1 MSDKARATKIAGLLR
16 SFFIMHPESSK
27 IIGISGLAG
36 YVPPYRVWLEDWCDW
51 TDNQWPKIRE
61 VVGRSFRVRGPQH
74 SMYTMAANAVIRL
87 IDQYD
92 VDPTRVKF
100 LGLGTESSTD
110 NSAGAIIVKGMVDE
124 ALIARGKPP
133 ISRSCEVP
141 EFKHAC
147 LGGVYGM
154 KGAIRHL
161 ALDGA
166 GGQAI
171 VVCADIAEY
180 ARGSSGE
187 PTQGAGAVA
196 MLLEEDPQLAIV
208 DLVGSGSASDYRLM
222 DFRKPMLRFCGQDR
236 SQTHHVQDF
245 PVFNGKYST
254 TCYIDETLQALNDM
268 YEKRGLEPRAYLDS
282 LRNVF
287 MHRPYRR
294 MPETGWAV
302 SWLFALGHGGDE
314 GRAELA
320 RYCEPAGIE
329 VDALLTEMRTEPE
342 VARLAT
348 PEKLSYEA
356 YPLTMAV
363 LRNFRATEEFQANV
377 LDKLRLGSDAM
388 RDLGNLYTAALPA
401 WMAAGF
407 EQALED
413 DSLAAGEEVLTLGYG
428 SGDAAEVIPFF
439 IADGW
444 REATRK
450 MRFRESLEF
459 AIDIDFEQYK
469 ALHDGGKVTGLDYE
483 PNNEFII
490 ETVGNTDERHFA
502 DLGIEYYRYIA

>member
-1 MSDKARATKIAGLLR
+1 MNQ
-16 SFFIMHPESSK
+16 SSHRK
-27 IIGISGLAG
+27 TIGVSGLAA

-51 TDNQWPKIRE
+51 TGQHWPKVRE
-61 VVGRSFRVRGPQH
+61 VVGRSFRVRGPNH
-74 SMYTMAANAVIRL
+74 SVYTMAANAVIRL

-92 VDPTRVKF
+92 VDPTRIKF

-110 NSAGAIIVKGMVDE
+110 NSAGAIIVKGMVDQ
-124 ALIARGKPP
+124 ALAARGKPP
-133 ISRSCEVP
+133 ISRGCEVP

-196 MLLEEDPQLAIV
+196 MLLEENPRLAIV
-208 DLVGSGSASDYRLM
+208 DLVGSGSASDYRIM

-236 SQTHHVQDF
+236 SESHQVQDF

-254 TCYIDETLQALNDM
+254 TCYIDETLHALHDM
-268 YEKRGLEPRAYLDS
+268 YEKRGLESAEYLRS
-282 LRNVF
+282 LKSLF
-287 MHRPYRR
+287 LHRPYRR

-302 SWLFALGHGGDE
+302 SYLFALGKGSADD
-314 GRAELA
+314 RAELSS
-320 RYCEPAGIE
+320 YCYEAGVD
-329 VDALLTEMRTEPE
+329 VDAVLGEMISQPE
-342 VARLAT
+342 VAALASPERLQ
-348 PEKLSYEA
+348 YEA

-363 LRNFRATEEFQANV
+363 LRAFRASRHYRREV
-377 LDKLRLGSDAM
+377 LDKLRLGSDTM
-388 RDLGNLYTAALPA
+388 LDLGNLYTAALPA

-407 EQALED
+407 EQALEE
-413 DSLAAGEEVLTLGYG
+413 DSLSVGEEVLTLGYG

-439 IADGW
+439 MAENW
-444 REATRK
+444 RDAATK
-450 MRFRESLEF
+450 IRFGDAMQF
-459 AIDIDFEQYK
+459 TIDLSQAQYE
-469 ALHDGGKVTGLDYE
+469 ALHDGRRVSHLDYVAR
-483 PNNEFII
+483 NEFVI
-490 ETVGNTDERHFA
+490 ERVGRADDRHFS

>member
-1 MSDKARATKIAGLLR
+1 MKQPT
-16 SFFIMHPESSK
+16 SK
-27 IIGISGLAG
+27 SIGISGLAA

-51 TDNQWPKIRE
+51 TGNHWPKIRE
-61 VVGRSFRVRGPQH
+61 VVGRSFRVRSPNH
-74 SMYTMAANAVIRL
+74 SVYTMAATAVMRL

-92 VDPTRVKF
+92 IDPARVKF

-110 NSAGAIIVKGMVDE
+110 NSAGAIIVKGMIDR
-124 ALIARGKPP
+124 ALEARGMAP

-196 MLLEEDPQLAIV
+196 MLLEEDPKLAVV
-208 DLVGSGSASDYRLM
+208 DLVGSGSASDYRVM
-222 DFRKPMLRFCGQDR
+222 DFRKPMVRFCGQDR
-236 SQTHHVQDF
+236 SQSHHVQDF

-254 TCYIDETLQALNDM
+254 TCYVDETLYALEDM
-268 YEKRGLEPRAYLDS
+268 YEKRELSPSDYLRS
-282 LRNVF
+282 LRTVF

-294 MPETGWAV
+294 MPETGWAI
-302 SWLFALGHGGDE
+302 SYLFALSGGDAE
-314 GRAELA
+314 DRAELA
-320 RYCEPAGIE
+320 SYCYQAGVEPQE
-329 VDALLTEMRTEPE
+329 LEREMRAKPQVASLANPE
-342 VARLAT
+342 HLQ
-348 PEKLSYEA
+348 YEA

-363 LRNFRATEEFQANV
+363 YKVFRASRHYRREI
-377 LDKLRLGSDAM
+377 LDKLALGSDTM
-388 RDLGNLYTAALPA
+388 LDLGNLYTAALPA
-401 WMAAGF
+401 WMAAGL
-407 EQALED
+407 EQALDE
-413 DSLAAGEEVLTLGYG
+413 DSLSVGEEVLTLGYG

-444 REATRK
+444 REATSK
-450 MRFRESLEF
+450 IGFADVMSHAVDLNLAQYESLHEGRN
-459 AIDIDFEQYK
+459 A
-469 ALHDGGKVTGLDYE
+469 DGLEYLPV
-483 PNNEFII
+483 NEFVIDR
-490 ETVGNTDERHFA
+490 VGQTDDRHFS
-502 DLGIEYYRYIA
+502 DLGIEYYRYVG

>member
-1 MSDKARATKIAGLLR
+1 MNQPSKTK
-16 SFFIMHPESSK
+16 K
-27 IIGISGLAG
+27 IGVSGLAA
-36 YVPPYRVWLEDWCDW
+36 YIPPYRVWLEDWCDW
-51 TDNQWPKIRE
+51 TGNQWPKIRE
-61 VVGRSFRVRGPQH
+61 VVGRSFRMRGPNQ
-74 SMYTMAANAVIRL
+74 SIYTMAATAVMRL

-92 VDPTRVKF
+92 VDPCNIKF

-110 NSAGAIIVKGMVDE
+110 NSAGAIIIKGMVDR

-133 ISRSCEVP
+133 IARSCEVP

-180 ARGSSGE
+180 SRGSSGE

-196 MLLEEDPQLAIV
+196 MLLEEDPKLAVV
-208 DLVGSGSASDYRLM
+208 DLPASGSASDYRIL
-222 DFRKPMLRFCGQDR
+222 DFRKPMSRFCAQDR
-236 SQTHHVQDF
+236 SGTHQVQDF

-254 TCYIDETLQALNDM
+254 TCYIDETLHALQDM
-268 YEKRGLEPRAYLDS
+268 YVKRGLDAADYMRR
-282 LRNVF
+282 LRTVF

-302 SWLFALGHGGDE
+302 SYLFAMSQGSAEDL
-314 GRAELA
+314 AELA
-320 RYCEPAGIE
+320 SYCYEAGI
-329 VDALLTEMRTEPE
+329 DPQQLHKEMLGSPE
-342 VARLAT
+342 VSQFADPERLN
-348 PEKLSYEA
+348 YEA

-363 LRNFRATEEFQANV
+363 MRVFRASRHFRREV
-377 LDKLRLGSDAM
+377 LDKLALGSDSM
-388 RDLGNLYTAALPA
+388 LDLGNLYTAALPA

-407 EQALED
+407 EQALDEN
-413 DSLAAGEEVLTLGYG
+413 SLCRGEEVLTLGYG

-439 IADGW
+439 MADRW
-444 REATRK
+444 REATA
-450 MRFRESLEF
+450 
-459 AIDIDFEQYK
+459 AIGFGKVMEYAVDLNFEQYV
-469 ALHDGGKVTGLDYE
+469 ALHDGHPVSGLDYV
-483 PNNEFII
+483 PANEFVIDS
-490 ETVGNTDERHFA
+490 VGSINERQFS
-502 DLGIEYYRYIA
+502 DFGIEYYRFVGKSA

>member
-1 MSDKARATKIAGLLR
+1 MTQPTTRR
-16 SFFIMHPESSK
+16 P
-27 IIGISGLAG
+27 IGISGLAA

-51 TDNQWPKIRE
+51 TNNQWPKIRE
-61 VVGRSFRVRGPQH
+61 VVGRSFRVRGPNH
-74 SMYTMAANAVIRL
+74 SVYTMAANAVIRL

-92 VDPTRVKF
+92 VDPSRVKF

-124 ALIARGKPP
+124 ALVARGKPP

-166 GGQAI
+166 GSQAI

-196 MLLEEDPQLAIV
+196 MLLEEDPKLAVV
-208 DLVGSGSASDYRLM
+208 DLVGSGSASDYRIM
-222 DFRKPMLRFCGQDR
+222 DFRKPMARFCGQDR
-236 SQTHHVQDF
+236 SETHQVQDF

-254 TCYIDETLQALNDM
+254 TCYVDETLHALNDM
-268 YEKRGLEPRAYLDS
+268 YRKRRLEPGDYLRS
-282 LRNVF
+282 LRAVF

-294 MPETGWAV
+294 MPETGWAI
-302 SWLFALGHGGDE
+302 SYLFALGRGSGED
-314 GRAELA
+314 RAELA
-320 RYCEPAGIE
+320 AYCREAG
-329 VDALLTEMRTEPE
+329 VDIDATLAEMSSKPVVVE
-342 VARLAT
+342 LAT
-348 PEKLSYEA
+348 PDKLHFEA
-356 YPLTMAV
+356 YPLTMAA
-363 LRNFRATEEFQANV
+363 LRAFRASSLYDREI
-377 LDKLRLGSDAM
+377 LDKLALGSNAM
-388 RDLGNLYTAALPA
+388 LDLGNLYTAALPA

-407 EQALED
+407 EQAAAD
-413 DSLAAGEEVLTLGYG
+413 NSLSVGEEVLTLGYG

-439 IADGW
+439 MADGW
-444 REATRK
+444 REATAK
-450 MRFRESLEF
+450 IHFSDALEF
-459 AIDIDFEQYK
+459 AIDLDFEQYK
-469 ALHDGGKVTGLDYE
+469 ALHDGRRVNGLSYM
-483 PNNEFII
+483 PRNEFVIDR
-490 ETVGNTDERHFA
+490 VGRDDERHFS
-502 DLGIEYYRYIA
+502 DFGIEYYKYIA

>member
-1 MSDKARATKIAGLLR
+1 MTRPKTTQ
-16 SFFIMHPESSK
+16 P
-27 IIGISGLAG
+27 IGVSGLAA
-36 YVPPYRVWLEDWCDW
+36 YIPPYRVWLEDWCDW
-51 TDNQWPKIRE
+51 TDNQWDKIRE
-61 VVGRSFRVRGPQH
+61 VVGRSFRVRGQNH
-74 SMYTMAANAVIRL
+74 SVYTMAANAVLRL

-92 VDPTRVKF
+92 VDPRRVKF
-100 LGLGTESSTD
+100 LALGTESSTD

-124 ALIARGKPP
+124 ALVARGKPP

-166 GGQAI
+166 GSQAI

-196 MLLEEDPQLAIV
+196 MLLEEDPQLAVV
-208 DLVGSGSASDYRLM
+208 DLVGSGSASDYRIM

-236 SQTHHVQDF
+236 SETHQVQDF

-254 TCYIDETLQALNDM
+254 TCYIDETLHALKDM
-268 YEKRGLEPRAYLDS
+268 YDKRDLDPGMYLRS

-302 SWLFALGHGGDE
+302 SYLFALSLGNDE
-314 GRAELA
+314 DHAELA
-320 RYCEPAGIE
+320 AYCEAAGVDPDAVLEEMGSKPA
-329 VDALLTEMRTEPE
+329 
-342 VARLAT
+342 VAELAT
-348 PEKLSYEA
+348 PERHSYEA
-356 YPLTMAV
+356 YPLTMAA
-363 LRNFRATEEFQANV
+363 LRAFRASDTFSREV
-377 LDKLRLGSDAM
+377 LGKLQLGSEVM

-407 EQALED
+407 EQALAE
-413 DSLAAGEEVLTLGYG
+413 DSLEVGEEVLTLGYG

-439 IADGW
+439 MAEGW
-444 REATRK
+444 KEATRK
-450 MRFRESLEF
+450 IRFSEALEP
-459 AIDIDFEQYK
+459 AVDIDFEQYK
-469 ALHDGGKVTGLDYE
+469 ALHDGRQVNGLDYE
-483 PNNEFII
+483 PSNEFVIDG
-490 ETVGNTDERHFA
+490 VGTSDERHFA
-502 DLGIEYYRYIA
+502 DLGIEYYKYIG

>member
-1 MSDKARATKIAGLLR
+1 MKRPTTTR
-16 SFFIMHPESSK
+16 P
-27 IIGISGLAG
+27 IGISGLAG
-36 YVPPYRVWLEDWCDW
+36 YVPPYRVWLEDWCHW

-61 VVGRSFRVRGPQH
+61 VVGRSFRVRGTHQ

-92 VDPTRVKF
+92 VDPRRVKF

-110 NSAGAIIVKGMVDE
+110 NSAGAIIVKGMVDA
-124 ALIARGKPP
+124 ALTARGKPP

-166 GGQAI
+166 GSQAI

-196 MLLEEDPQLAIV
+196 MLLEEDPQLAVV
-208 DLVGSGSASDYRLM
+208 DLVGSGSASDYRIM

-236 SQTHHVQDF
+236 SESHHVQDF

-254 TCYIDETLQALNDM
+254 TCYIDETLQALSDM
-268 YEKRGLEPRAYLDS
+268 YEKRGLQATEYLRS
-282 LRNVF
+282 LRTVF

-302 SWLFALGHGGDE
+302 SYMFALSRGEAAD
-314 GRAELA
+314 RAELA
-320 RYCEPAGIE
+320 SYCEAAGIDF
-329 VDALLTEMRTEPE
+329 DAMLAEMSASPE
-342 VARLAT
+342 VAKLAT
-348 PEKLSYEA
+348 PERLSYEA
-356 YPLTMAV
+356 YPLTMAA
-363 LRNFRATEEFQANV
+363 LRAFRAERKYREEV
-377 LDKLRLGSDAM
+377 LDKLRLGSTAM

-407 EQALED
+407 EQALAEN
-413 DSLAAGEEVLTLGYG
+413 SLDVGEEVLTLGYG

-439 IADGW
+439 MAEGW

-450 MRFRESLEF
+450 IRFNEALEF
-459 AIDIDFEQYK
+459 AIDVDFEQYT
-469 ALHDGGKVTGLDYE
+469 ALHAGRRAAGLEYE
-483 PNNEFII
+483 PANEFVIAD
-490 ETVGNTDERHFA
+490 VGTSDERHFA

>member
-1 MSDKARATKIAGLLR
+1 MTNNNQNKR
-16 SFFIMHPESSK
+16 
-27 IIGISGLAG
+27 IGISGLAA
-36 YVPPYRVWLEDWCDW
+36 YVPPFRVWLKDWCDW
-51 TDNQWPKIRE
+51 TNNQWPKTRE
-61 VVGRSFRVRGPQH
+61 VIGRSFRVRGPDQ
-74 SMYTMAANAVIRL
+74 SVYTMAATAVIRL

-92 VDPTRVKF
+92 VDPARVKF

-110 NSAGAIIVKGMVDE
+110 NSAGAIIIKGMVDQ
-124 ALIARGKPP
+124 ALQARGKPP

-161 ALDGA
+161 AWDGA

-196 MLLEEDPQLAIV
+196 MLLEEDPKLAVV
-208 DLVGSGSASDYRLM
+208 DLAGSGSASDYRVM

-236 SQTHHVQDF
+236 SESHQVQDF

-254 TCYIDETLQALNDM
+254 TCYVDETLQALNDM
-268 YEKRGLEPRAYLDS
+268 YEKRSLNAADYIRS
-282 LRNVF
+282 LRTVF

-302 SWLFALGHGGDE
+302 SYLVALSQGNAAD
-314 GRAELA
+314 RAELA
-320 RYCEPAGIE
+320 SYCYDVG
-329 VDALLTEMRTEPE
+329 VDPNAVYQEMRSKPE
-342 VARLAT
+342 VVSFANA
-348 PEKLSYEA
+348 ESIQYEA

-363 LRNFRATEEFQANV
+363 HRAFRASRHHRTEI
-377 LDKLRLGSDAM
+377 LDKLALGSDTM
-388 RDLGNLYTAALPA
+388 LDLGNLYTAALPA

-407 EQALED
+407 EQALDED
-413 DSLAAGEEVLTLGYG
+413 FFSPGEEILTLGYG

-439 IADGW
+439 VADEW
-444 REATRK
+444 RNASARIGFSDA
-450 MRFRESLEF
+450 MRLS
-459 AIDIDFEQYK
+459 IDLDFEQYK
-469 ALHDGGKVTGLDYE
+469 ALHDGRSAHGLHYI
-483 PNNEFII
+483 PRNEFVIDH
-490 ETVGNTDERHFA
+490 VGQVDERQFT
-502 DLGIEYYRYIA
+502 DFGIEYYRYVG

>member
-1 MSDKARATKIAGLLR
+1 MKRLNITR
-16 SFFIMHPESSK
+16 P
-27 IIGISGLAG
+27 IGISGLAG
-36 YVPPYRVWLEDWCDW
+36 YIPPYRVWLEDWCEW

-61 VVGRSFRVRGPQH
+61 VVGRSFRVRGPNH

-92 VDPTRVKF
+92 VDPGRVKF

-124 ALIARGKPP
+124 ALASRGKPP

-196 MLLEEDPQLAIV
+196 MLLEENPQLAVV
-208 DLVGSGSASDYRLM
+208 DLIGSGSASDYRVM

-268 YEKRGLEPRAYLDS
+268 YDKRNLDPGQYLRS
-282 LRNVF
+282 LRTVF

-302 SWLFALGHGGDE
+302 SYLFALAQGD
-314 GRAELA
+314 GADRAELA
-320 RYCEPAGIE
+320 TYCDTAGIDTDAMIRE
-329 VDALLTEMRTEPE
+329 VSSKPE
-342 VARLAT
+342 VANLAT
-348 PEKLSYEA
+348 PERLSYEA
-356 YPLTMAV
+356 YPLTMAA
-363 LRNFRATEEFQANV
+363 LRAFRATDKFEREV
-377 LDKLRLGSDAM
+377 VSKLRLGFETM

-407 EQALED
+407 EQALAE
-413 DSLAAGEEVLTLGYG
+413 DSLEVGEEVLTLGYG

-439 IADGW
+439 MAENW

-450 MRFRESLEF
+450 IRFNETLDF
-459 AIDIDFEQYK
+459 AIDLDFAQYK
-469 ALHDGGKVTGLDYE
+469 ALHDGLHATGLDYE
-483 PNNEFII
+483 PANEFVIDN
-490 ETVGNTDERHFA
+490 VGNSDERHFA
-502 DLGIEYYRYIA
+502 DLGIEYYKYIA

>member
-1 MSDKARATKIAGLLR
+1 
-16 SFFIMHPESSK
+16 
-27 IIGISGLAG
+27 
-36 YVPPYRVWLEDWCDW
+36 
-51 TDNQWPKIRE
+51 
-61 VVGRSFRVRGPQH
+61 
-74 SMYTMAANAVIRL
+74 MAANAVIRL

-110 NSAGAIIVKGMVDE
+110 NSAGAIIIKGMVDD
-124 ALIARGKPP
+124 ALVARGKPP
-133 ISRSCEVP
+133 IARSCEVP

-166 GGQAI
+166 GSQAI

-196 MLLEEDPQLAIV
+196 MLLEENPQLAVV
-208 DLVGSGSASDYRLM
+208 DLVGSGSASDYRIM

-236 SQTHHVQDF
+236 SESHQVQDF
-245 PVFNGKYST
+245 PVFNGKFST
-254 TCYIDETLQALNDM
+254 TCYIDETLHALRDM
-268 YEKRGLEPRAYLDS
+268 YEKRELEPSNYLRS
-282 LRNVF
+282 LRSVF

-302 SWLFALGHGGDE
+302 SYLFALSHGNSED
-314 GRAELA
+314 RAELA
-320 RYCEPAGIE
+320 SYCYEAGIDVE
-329 VDALLTEMRTEPE
+329 LMLEEMLSKPE
-342 VARLAT
+342 VAAFADRERLNF
-348 PEKLSYEA
+348 EA
-356 YPLTMAV
+356 YPLTMAA
-363 LRNFRATEEFQANV
+363 LRAFRASRHFRREI
-377 LDKLRLGSDAM
+377 LDKMKLGSDTM
-388 RDLGNLYTAALPA
+388 LDLGNLYTAALPA

-407 EQALED
+407 EQALEEN
-413 DSLAAGEEVLTLGYG
+413 SLEVGEEVLTLGYG

-439 IADGW
+439 MAEGW

-450 MRFRESLEF
+450 ICFGDAMKF
-459 AIDIDFEQYK
+459 AIDLNFEQYK
-469 ALHDGGKVTGLDYE
+469 ALHDGRRVTDLEYS
-483 PNNEFII
+483 PNNEFVI
-490 ETVGNTDERHFA
+490 EHVGTHDERHFA
-502 DLGIEYYRYIA
+502 DLGIEYYKYIA

>member
-1 MSDKARATKIAGLLR
+1 MNQ
-16 SFFIMHPESSK
+16 SSHK
-27 IIGISGLAG
+27 TIGISGLAA

-51 TDNQWPKIRE
+51 TDSQWPKIRE
-61 VVGRSFRVRGPQH
+61 VVGRSFRVRGPNH
-74 SMYTMAANAVIRL
+74 SVYTMAASAVIRL

-92 VDPTRVKF
+92 IDPHRVKF

-110 NSAGAIIVKGMVDE
+110 NSAGAILIKGMVDE

-196 MLLEEDPQLAIV
+196 MLLEEDPKLAVV
-208 DLVGSGSASDYRLM
+208 DLVNSGSASDYRIM

-236 SQTHHVQDF
+236 SESHQVQDF

-254 TCYIDETLQALNDM
+254 TCYVDETLHALQDM
-268 YEKRGLEPRAYLDS
+268 YDKRALDS
-282 LRNVF
+282 SEYLRSLSTVF

-294 MPETGWAV
+294 MAETGWAV
-302 SWLFALGHGGDE
+302 SYLFALGRGSAED
-314 GRAELA
+314 RAELA
-320 RYCEPAGIE
+320 SYCHEAGID
-329 VDALLTEMRTEPE
+329 VDAMLAETQSKPE
-342 VARLAT
+342 VAALAT
-348 PEKLSYEA
+348 PETLQYEA
-356 YPLTMAV
+356 YPLTMAA
-363 LRNFRATEEFQANV
+363 LRAFRASRHYRTEI
-377 LDKLRLGSDAM
+377 LDKLKLGSDTM
-388 RDLGNLYTAALPA
+388 LDLGNLYTAALPA

-407 EQALED
+407 EQALDED
-413 DSLAAGEEVLTLGYG
+413 ALRAGEEVLTLGYG

-439 IADGW
+439 MADGW

-450 MRFRESLEF
+450 IRFGEAMQDAVDLDR
-459 AIDIDFEQYK
+459 EQYE
-469 ALHDGGKVTGLDYE
+469 ALHDGRRVTGLDYL
-483 PNNEFII
+483 PRNEFVIDR
-490 ETVGNTDERHFA
+490 VGTTEERHFS
-502 DLGIEYYRYIA
+502 DLGIEYYKFIA

>member
-1 MSDKARATKIAGLLR
+1 MSR
-16 SFFIMHPESSK
+16 SNKS
-27 IIGISGLAG
+27 IGISGLAA

-61 VVGRSFRVRGPQH
+61 VVGRSFRIRGPNH
-74 SMYTMAANAVIRL
+74 SVYTMAANAVLRL

-92 VDPTRVKF
+92 VDPRRVKF

-110 NSAGAIIVKGMVDE
+110 NSAGAIVVKGMVDA
-124 ALIARGKPP
+124 ALIERGKPP

-166 GGQAI
+166 GSQAI

-196 MLLEEDPQLAIV
+196 MLLEEDPQLAVV
-208 DLVGSGSASDYRLM
+208 DLIGSGSASDYRIM

-236 SQTHHVQDF
+236 SESHQVQDF

-254 TCYIDETLQALNDM
+254 TCYVDETLHALNDM
-268 YEKRGLEPRAYLDS
+268 YVKRKLNPSAYLRS
-282 LRNVF
+282 LRTVF

-302 SWLFALGHGGDE
+302 SYLFALSQGNAEDC
-314 GRAELA
+314 AELA
-320 RYCEPAGIE
+320 SYCYEAGVNVE
-329 VDALLTEMRTEPE
+329 AVRTEMLSKPA
-342 VARLAT
+342 VAALAT
-348 PEKLSYEA
+348 PEELQYEV
-356 YPLTMAV
+356 YPLTMAA
-363 LRNFRATEEFQANV
+363 LRAFRASRHYRREI
-377 LDKLRLGSDAM
+377 LDKMALGSDTM
-388 RDLGNLYTAALPA
+388 LDLGNLYTAALPA

-407 EQALED
+407 EQALDED
-413 DSLAAGEEVLTLGYG
+413 SFSPGEEVLTLGYG

-439 IADGW
+439 MADGW
-444 REATRK
+444 REATAK
-450 MRFRESLEF
+450 IRFSDVMQF
-459 AIDIDFEQYK
+459 AVDLNREQYE
-469 ALHDGGKVTGLDYE
+469 ALHDGRRVTGLSYV
-483 PNNEFII
+483 PNNEFVIDR
-490 ETVGNTDERHFA
+490 VGGTDERHFT
-502 DLGIEYYRYIA
+502 DLGIEYYKFIA